1 MDSEAEQKVLQT
13 LDPYAFFFS
22 NLFWP
27 QPFSVTALSDKC
39 DDDQKIILH
48 HCEGNERTNKK
59 PEKQAATAHSQSNHP
74 EGERS
79 TAEQRDTE
87 DLHTRRGKHT
97 GVRRRPAVEKTLQQE
112 HEANKTLDNA
122 EIKQR
127 VSKSTGVITERDITI
142 WHWSG
147 GETRLL

>member
-1 MDSEAEQKVLQT
+1 MVSLYRFYSVAVYDASNGCICFAQRTEVKWTQKQNRKCCRLWIHMH
-13 LDPYAFFFS
+13 FS
-22 NLFWP
+22 FLI
-27 QPFSVTALSDKC
+27 FSGLSHSQSQHLVINVMTIRKLSSTTV
-39 DDDQKIILH
+39 K
-48 HCEGNERTNKK
+48 GTNERTNKK

-112 HEANKTLDNA
+112 HEANKTL
-122 EIKQR
+122 EP
-127 VSKSTGVITERDITI
+127 
-142 WHWSG
+142 
-147 GETRLL
+147 